1 MAPTLDDMYFDNLH
15 TTPLSPTS
23 FREALLKMR
32 GLREMPAPVYD
43 YLVLN
48 PHLQFDMT
56 GIALEAPEI
65 AQAIRLSQKENNG
78 KVILPLSLYNDL
90 LNRGL
95 LVWIDDEK
103 ENDSGRN

>member
-23 FREALLKMR
+23 FREALLKMQ
-32 GLREMPAPVYD
+32 GLREIPAPVYD
-43 YLVLN
+43 RLVLN

-56 GIALEAPEI
+56 RLALEKPGI

-78 KVILPLSLYNDL
+78 EVILPLYVYHDL
-90 LNRGL
+90 LNCGL
-95 LVWIDDEK
+95 LVWIDDE
-103 ENDSGRN
+103 